1 MEKYQFQT
9 DNKNRVVL
17 SMITALLYSA
27 VVGLLVPIF
36 GIIALV
42 CIFTHE
48 TVPLIVFICLC
59 LICLIG
65 CVVLLVKGIKTFKKK
80 HFIIDF
86 DGRQMSVK
94 SGSRELKYSCSDI
107 TNISADCLDRYGKG
121 YITCTFQDGNEIKLV
136 NGDKDFAQAVN
147 YFRTLL
153 ETEGKERFALDINT
167 AAQFKTLSIK

>member
-80 HFIIDF
+80 I
-86 DGRQMSVK
+86 
-94 SGSRELKYSCSDI
+94 
-107 TNISADCLDRYGKG
+107 
-121 YITCTFQDGNEIKLV
+121 
-136 NGDKDFAQAVN
+136 
-147 YFRTLL
+147 
-153 ETEGKERFALDINT
+153 
-167 AAQFKTLSIK
+167 